1 MAIDE
6 FCKQLARANPGALAQ
21 WLLDVSGVGEPA
33 GGEFL
38 GVGDDFA
45 DGPAATTTT
54 GVATAGDSSLAASA
68 GSIAPAFYWQLIDTE
83 LAAESHRADT
93 VILQAAP
100 AAVPGTSAES
110 AIAAPPEQLLHLEFQ
125 SRPDRH
131 MPERMLEYWIRL
143 WRLHRKP
150 IRQVVLYLRKTKSS
164 LVQVDEL
171 QVGETRHRYGVVRLW
186 EQDPLPLLQNPAL
199 LPLATLARPVI
210 PANNKASKKGN
221 ESRTANAAAA
231 HLALVAERVAAIRNP
246 VLQKEIAGGCHL
258 LAGLVF
264 SQELINAYFT
274 MGILDDSV
282 TYQAAVAEYTRR
294 GRLEGLAEGERHGEQ
309 RGHQLGHQ
317 QGLSQGRH
325 QGLKEG
331 ELQGKQQ
338 EAQALVMRQLPRR
351 CGQLS

>member
-21 WLLDVSGVGEPA
+21 WLLDVSGVGELA

-38 GVGDDFA
+38 GMGDDFA

-93 VILQAAP
+93 VIFQAAP
-100 AAVPGTSAES
+100 AAVV
-110 AIAAPPEQLLHLEFQ
+110 AA
-125 SRPDRH
+125 
-131 MPERMLEYWIRL
+131 
-143 WRLHRKP
+143 
-150 IRQVVLYLRKTKSS
+150 
-164 LVQVDEL
+164 
-171 QVGETRHRYGVVRLW
+171 
-186 EQDPLPLLQNPAL
+186 
-199 LPLATLARPVI
+199 
-210 PANNKASKKGN
+210 
-221 ESRTANAAAA
+221 
-231 HLALVAERVAAIRNP
+231 RVAAIKNP
-246 VLQKEIAGGCHL
+246 VLQKEIADGCHL

-338 EAQALVMRQLPRR
+338 EAQALVLRQLPRR
-351 CGQLS
+351 CGQLSQSQELAVRALPLEQLEALAEALLDFDGSEALDAWLAV

>member
-1 MAIDE
+1 
-6 FCKQLARANPGALAQ
+6 
-21 WLLDVSGVGEPA
+21 
-33 GGEFL
+33 
-38 GVGDDFA
+38 
-45 DGPAATTTT
+45 
-54 GVATAGDSSLAASA
+54 
-68 GSIAPAFYWQLIDTE
+68 
-83 LAAESHRADT
+83 
-93 VILQAAP
+93 
-100 AAVPGTSAES
+100 
-110 AIAAPPEQLLHLEFQ
+110 
-125 SRPDRH
+125 
-131 MPERMLEYWIRL
+131 
-143 WRLHRKP
+143 
-150 IRQVVLYLRKTKSS
+150 
-164 LVQVDEL
+164 VQVDEL

-221 ESRTANAAAA
+221 EPRTAIAAAA

-309 RGHQLGHQ
+309 RGRQ
-317 QGLSQGRH
+317 QGLRQGLH

-338 EAQALVMRQLPRR
+338 EAQALVLRQLPRR
-351 CGQLS
+351 CGQLSQSQELAVRALSLEQLEALAEALLDFDGPEALDAWLAV